1 VVFLIFFFDGLQRMS
16 DNSVAPVSS
25 EGLYFN
31 EYVDGNIPYKFQ
43 NYTSQST
50 NSKLYFGGLGD
61 INNNYRFSAGFNGR
75 KRYDDIY
82 SKETVSKISM
92 EITKRLKGVH
102 PEGKN
107 IIIPVD
113 TISSVIDAI
122 YNKSPH
128 VEFDVMV
135 EMVINYAV
143 NQVKTEYATI
153 QQNNN
158 LSIWVTNYDITSGL
172 QRFSAPKLNNKTRLS
187 YTHWTY

>member
-1 VVFLIFFFDGLQRMS
+1 MS
-16 DNSVAPVSS
+16 DS
-25 EGLYFN
+25 LYFN
-31 EYVDGNIPYKFQ
+31 EYVDANIPYKFQ

-50 NSKLYFGGLGD
+50 NYKEQFGGLGD
-61 INNNYRFSAGFNGR
+61 INNNYRYSAGFKGR
-75 KRYDDIY
+75 QRYNDIY

-107 IIIPVD
+107 IIVPVE

-122 YNKSPH
+122 YDKTTQA
-128 VEFDVMV
+128 EFDVMV
-135 EMVINYAV
+135 EMVINYVV

-153 QQNNN
+153 QQNNK
-158 LSIWVTNYDITSGL
+158 LSVWVTNYDVTSGL

>member
-1 VVFLIFFFDGLQRMS
+1 MS
-16 DNSVAPVSS
+16 DSRVAPVSS
-25 EGLYFN
+25 EGNSLYFN
-31 EYVDGNIPYKFQ
+31 EYIDGNIPYKFQ

-50 NSKLYFGGLGD
+50 NYKDYFGGLGD
-61 INNNYRFSAGFNGR
+61 INNNYRFSAGFKDR

-122 YNKSPH
+122 YNKNTH
-128 VEFDVMV
+128 AEFDVMV
-135 EMVINYAV
+135 EMVINYTV
-143 NQVKTEYATI
+143 NQVKTEYETI
-153 QQNNN
+153 QQNNK
-158 LSIWVTNYDITSGL
+158 LSIWTSNLDITSGMT
-172 QRFSAPKLNNKTRLS
+172 RFSAPKLNNKTRLS